1 MTLTV
6 LKNNLLNVDWYST
19 SKITRTFGIP
29 PFELSDPTVPSDY
42 SGVFNFRSSDVT
54 IASISSKDVQ
64 INGVGTVTL
73 FADIPADGNYESKT
87 VTVTLDIK
95 S

>member
-1 MTLTV
+1 M
-6 LKNNLLNVDWYST
+6 
-19 SKITRTFGIP
+19 
-29 PFELSDPTVPSDY
+29 PSDY

-73 FADIPADGNYESKT
+73 FADVPADGNYESKT
-87 VTVTLDIK
+87 VTVTLEVLKANQSIIIEPLPQEVLK
-95 S
+95 NFAFLLFPQLQPLVLQY